1 MKPKIDLKQ
10 PRYALPAIALL
21 PGLFIIYML
30 MDVFGGSPDNSDVV
44 AAEQTNRINPELP
57 EANAKGVDDKY
68 TEMYRRY
75 GNRNFDSWSGISGFV
90 NDPQETDTIDGA
102 SAYIQRESA
111 AETDITDVMPEDN
124 AEDWNESLDIQRL
137 EEALAR
143 SRGAL
148 AGIDDADRSEETPEE
163 MEERIRK
170 EIEAET
176 EKRYAALKP
185 IDGKAELLPSPEIED
200 EQIEIVEKATV
211 SGAGMF
217 NTITSEANDADASL
231 IKAMID
237 QTTKAQDGTR
247 IRFKLLDDVTVQGID
262 IRKGSYLYGTVVGFG
277 TQRVKVAVNSILVNG
292 KFIKVK
298 LAAYDIDGM
307 EGFYVPASAFRE
319 FMRDAAAR
327 TTGTNLQI
335 NQGYGSAI
343 TGEMLA
349 LQALQNVYN
358 AASSAASGQIRKNKA
373 KIKYNT
379 IVYLIN
385 SESI

>member
-1 MKPKIDLKQ
+1 MKPKIDFKQ

-30 MDVFGGSPDNSDVV
+30 IDVFGGSPDSRNIV
-44 AAEQTNRINPELP
+44 ADQTNRINPELP
-57 EANAKGVDDKY
+57 EANVRGVDDKY

-75 GNRNFDSWSGISGFV
+75 GNRNFDSWSGISGLV
-90 NDPQETDTIDGA
+90 NDQPDTDAIEGA
-102 SAYIQRESA
+102 SPYIQRESVQDT
-111 AETDITDVMPEDN
+111 EITDIMPDDN
-124 AEDWNESLDIQRL
+124 SEDWNESLDIQRL

-143 SRGAL
+143 SRSAL
-148 AGIDDADRSEETPEE
+148 SGIDDGDRTVETPEE
-163 MEERIRK
+163 MEERLRK

-176 EKRYAALKP
+176 EARDATLQP
-185 IDGKAELLPSPEIED
+185 IDGKAEPLPSPGIEE
-200 EQIEIVEKATV
+200 EQIEIVKKATV
-211 SGAGMF
+211 PGASMF
-217 NTITSEANDADASL
+217 NTITSEANDADACL

-262 IRKGSYLYGTVVGFG
+262 IHKGSYLYGTVVGFG

-319 FMRDAAAR
+319 FMREAAAR

>member
-1 MKPKIDLKQ
+1 
-10 PRYALPAIALL
+10 
-21 PGLFIIYML
+21 

-124 AEDWNESLDIQRL
+124 SEDWNESLDIQRL

-148 AGIDDADRSEETPEE
+148 AGIDDADSSEETPEE

-247 IRFKLLDDVTVQGID
+247 IRFKLLDDVTVQGLD